1 MSAAVVVRRVEARSA
16 ADCQAR
22 LAAAKRARAAE
33 EAEETPVAEVAFYRK
48 YTEGMLRRYMYRS
61 MEIGRVPSLL
71 GDFSFR
77 GRSSSRRAY
86 TFEDSLVFVHDV
98 ERCLSRLNP
107 LERELVG
114 RIALQE
120 YTQAEAAELLGMSVR
135 TVVRRYADALDRLTH
150 IFLRLKLMQVPG
162 AY

>member
-1 MSAAVVVRRVEARSA
+1 MSAALVVQQLQARSTDRQ
-16 ADCQAR
+16 ADRQPER
-22 LAAAKRARAAE
+22 RAKPE
-33 EAEETPVAEVAFYRK
+33 EAMPDVELAFYRK

-86 TFEDSLVFVHDV
+86 TFEDSLIFVHDV
-98 ERCLSRLNP
+98 ERCLTRLNP
-107 LERELVG
+107 LERDLVG

-120 YTQAEAAELLGMSVR
+120 YTQAEAADLLGMSVR

-150 IFLRLKLMQVPG
+150 VFLQRKLMQVPG

>member
-1 MSAAVVVRRVEARSA
+1 MSAALVVQQLQARSA
-16 ADCQAR
+16 DK
-22 LAAAKRARAAE
+22 LAQQRRPKTEPAE
-33 EAEETPVAEVAFYRK
+33 STTEAEVAFYRK

-77 GRSSSRRAY
+77 GRSSNRRAY
-86 TFEDSLVFVHDV
+86 TFEDAIVFVHDV
-98 ERCLSRLNP
+98 ERCLGVLGP
-107 LERELVG
+107 LERALVG

-150 IFLRLKLMQVPG
+150 VFLQRKLMQVPG